1 MRFWKR
7 SQKPPAI
14 RLDREG
20 SADAEL
26 SPAEIERLMEDSVNG
41 DPVARCKLGRFW
53 LERGTELEAMNYFR
67 HAAYQGHKPAWLEI
81 GAMCGN
87 ECGVPGTHE
96 DVAKWYMRAAYTGH
110 PTAQLAL
117 AGLYREGLGVDADP
131 VECTRLCRL
140 SAEQGG
146 LDAQYLLSLSYEFGT
161 GVKADAEKATKWLS
175 IAAERGHPDA
185 QVRLEEKYRS
195 GVGFR
200 VDADERTRLLTGPA
214 EPGDLAKI
222 AVLAEAHATDS
233 ASKENLEE
241 AAKWF
246 RRITRMVSA
255 EALQVYATMLVSRAE
270 ETPHCLFLAQ
280 VYSSLAAAAGHSSA
294 ASECRLLER
303 RLAAREIEKSRAIT
317 RICRRAV
324 QRSRKS
330 RRRSKRR

>member
-67 HAAYQGHKPAWLEI
+67 HAAYQGHKPGWLEI

-241 AAKWF
+241 ACEVVPAHTSNGKC
-246 RRITRMVSA
+246 RSLAGIRNHARLKGRGDP
-255 EALQVYATMLVSRAE
+255 ALPFPCTGLLLVSCGRGPLVRCERMQALRA
-270 ETPHCLFLAQ
+270 P
-280 VYSSLAAAAGHSSA
+280 AGRPRNREV
-294 ASECRLLER
+294 ASHH
-303 RLAAREIEKSRAIT
+303 
-317 RICRRAV
+317 
-324 QRSRKS
+324 
-330 RRRSKRR
+330 